1 MEWCSAER
9 VFLTLTLGNIAKL
22 QTRHE
27 HEQGSAEHD
36 SYTKWRSTAT
46 RDRWQTTGQNT
57 RNAPTRKAALGGNL
71 TDKVYSSIK
80 WLLS

>member
-1 MEWCSAER
+1 MKWLSAER

-46 RDRWQTTGQNT
+46 RDRWQTTAQYTHNT
-57 RNAPTRKAALGGNL
+57 PTMEVTLGETLRDRMG
-71 TDKVYSSIK
+71 
-80 WLLS
+80 